1 MTRERLERH
10 GAGALADEELLAIL
24 VGVKGVQT
32 AGAVL
37 EACGTVQQLAHEST
51 GDLARIKGMTPTR
64 AAMVVAGVELG
75 RRTLTRPR
83 PDRHAP
89 FGTPR
94 EVAAFLLPHYWAS
107 PVERFGIISLCTKHR
122 MLRTEIVSTG
132 TLDASLVHPRE
143 VFRTA
148 AMHRAAAIVL
158 FHNHP
163 SGDPTPSHDDVALT
177 ARLQQA
183 GTPDGN
189 RGPRPRDPR
198 RHPLLQLQGDGTPVS
213 DMRETHRPARR
224 APGARGATARVR
236 GRAGHPRPGR
246 LAREAD

>member
-1 MTRERLERH
+1 MTGHRTNGLRADGSLMTRERLERH
-10 GAGALADEELLAIL
+10 GAGVLADEELLAIL

-37 EACGTVQQLAHEST
+37 EAFGTVQQLAHEST

-83 PDRHAP
+83 PDRQRL
-89 FGTPR
+89 GTPR
-94 EVAAFLLPHYWAS
+94 EVAAFLLPHYGAS
-107 PVERFGIISLCTKHR
+107 PIERFGIISLCTKHR

-143 VFRTA
+143 VFRMA

-177 ARLQQA
+177 ARLQEA
-183 GTPDGN
+183 GTLMGIEVLDHVILADT
-189 RGPRPRDPR
+189 RYC
-198 RHPLLQLQGDGTPVS
+198 S
-213 DMRETHRPARR
+213 FKEM
-224 APGARGATARVR
+224 
-236 GRAGHPRPGR
+236 GR
-246 LAREAD
+246 L

>member
-1 MTRERLERH
+1 MTGHQTNALGAAGSLVARERLELHR
-10 GAGALADEELLAIL
+10 AGALADEELLAIL

-37 EACGTVQQLAHEST
+37 KECGNVQQLAYEST
-51 GDLARIKGMTPTR
+51 GDLARIKGMTPAR

-83 PDRHAP
+83 PDRARLA
-89 FGTPR
+89 TPR
-94 EVAAFLLPHYWAS
+94 EVAAFLLPQYGAS

-122 MLRTEIVSTG
+122 LLRTGIVSTG

-163 SGDPTPSHDDVALT
+163 SGDPTPSGDDVALT
-177 ARLQQA
+177 ERLQQA
-183 GTPDGN
+183 GILMGIEVLDHVILADT
-189 RGPRPRDPR
+189 RY
-198 RHPLLQLQGDGTPVS
+198 TS
-213 DMRETHRPARR
+213 FKEM
-224 APGARGATARVR
+224 
-236 GRAGHPRPGR
+236 GR
-246 LAREAD
+246 L

>member
-1 MTRERLERH
+1 MTGHRTNALRAADSLVTRERLERH
-10 GAGALADEELLAIL
+10 GAGALDDEELLAIL

-37 EACGTVQQLAHEST
+37 EACGTVQQLAHESA
-51 GDLARIKGMTPTR
+51 GDLALIKGMTPAR

-83 PDRHAP
+83 PDRMRLSAP
-89 FGTPR
+89 R
-94 EVAAFLLPHYWAS
+94 DVAAFLLPHYGAS
-107 PVERFGIISLCTKHR
+107 PIERFGIISLCTKHR

-177 ARLQQA
+177 ARLREA
-183 GTPDGN
+183 GTLMGIDVLDHVILADT
-189 RGPRPRDPR
+189 RYC
-198 RHPLLQLQGDGTPVS
+198 S
-213 DMRETHRPARR
+213 FKEM
-224 APGARGATARVR
+224 
-236 GRAGHPRPGR
+236 GR
-246 LAREAD
+246 L

>member
-1 MTRERLERH
+1 MTGHRTNALGAGSSLVARERLDLH
-10 GAGALADEELLAIL
+10 GSGTLADEELLAIL
-24 VGVKGVQT
+24 VGANGVQT
-32 AGAVL
+32 AGALL

-51 GDLARIKGMTPTR
+51 VDLARIKGMTPAR

-83 PDRHAP
+83 PDRKR

-94 EVAAFLLPHYWAS
+94 EVAEFLLPSYGAS
-107 PVERFGIISLCTKHR
+107 PVERFGIVSLCTKHR
-122 MLRTEIVSTG
+122 VLRTEILSTG

-163 SGDPTPSHDDVALT
+163 SGDPTPSGEDVALT
-177 ARLQQA
+177 ARLREA
-183 GTPDGN
+183 GALMGIEVLDHMILADT
-189 RGPRPRDPR
+189 RYC
-198 RHPLLQLQGDGTPVS
+198 S
-213 DMRETHRPARR
+213 FKEM
-224 APGARGATARVR
+224 
-236 GRAGHPRPGR
+236 GR
-246 LAREAD
+246 L